1 MHLHS
6 RSFVAK
12 QSTIK
17 MPTYVYKCTNNSH
30 IFDLIQKFT
39 DDPGAECPTCGSESR
54 RQITSPTVIYKGS
67 GFYTT
72 DYGSGSKSKDKQSKT
87 SSSSESNSDD
97 SSSSSSSKTGS
108 TKSSSSTSSKNKSSD
123 NTGSSSNHSH
133 GAGGHTH

>member
-12 QSTIK
+12 TINHK
-17 MPTYVYKCTNNSH
+17 MPTYVYKCTHNGH